1 MQGYAVHNDKSYTIY
16 IQYLQHHI
24 HISTGG
30 KKQEKKKIG
39 TIKDVQYIQTVH
51 YMVFKG
57 LLLYSCVS
65 YLYCVT

>member
-30 KKQEKKKIG
+30 KKQEKKKDWNNQRCAI
-39 TIKDVQYIQTVH
+39 YSNRA
-51 YMVFKG
+51 
-57 LLLYSCVS
+57 LYGF
-65 YLYCVT
+65 